1 MIRWVAVVYM
11 QTDDP
16 LDGAATLV
24 TGATSGIGEATAR
37 ELARRGASVALAA
50 RREERLDS
58 LAEELRTEHDAET
71 SVAPTDVT
79 DEEQVDATVEATA
92 DEFGALDVVVNNAG
106 VGRAGDVAELS
117 TEKYRHMMDVNVDGM
132 FFVAQA
138 ALPHLAESEGTLV
151 FVGSFAGQYPRP
163 DAPVYAATK
172 WWTRGFALS
181 LEGSVG
187 DDGVA
192 VSVVNPTEVRTEFGS
207 EDGDSL
213 AVEFDEGEVTE
224 PPEVAEAVAFAA
236 SRESPNVAS
245 EIDLYRR
252 DKFEHF

>member
-1 MIRWVAVVYM
+1 MD
-11 QTDDP
+11 TDDP

-24 TGATSGIGEATAR
+24 TGASSGIGEATAR
-37 ELARRGASVALAA
+37 EFARRGANVALAA
-50 RREERLDS
+50 RREERLDA
-58 LAEELRTEHDAET
+58 LAAELASEHDAGT
-71 SVAPTDVT
+71 LAVPTDVT
-79 DEEQVDATVEATA
+79 DEEEVGAAVEATVEA
-92 DEFGALDVVVNNAG
+92 FGALDVAVVNAG
-106 VGRAGDVAELS
+106 VGRQGDVAELP
-117 TEKYRHMMDVNVDGM
+117 TEKYRHMMDVNVDGT
-132 FFVAQA
+132 FFTARA
-138 ALPHLAESEGTLV
+138 ALPHLAGTEGTLV
-151 FVGSFAGQYPRP
+151 FVGSFAGKYPRP

-181 LEGSVG
+181 LEGAVG

-236 SRESPNVAS
+236 SRESPNTAS